1 MSWCISVP
9 AVTSHSVCCCCLLL
23 LVVVVVL
30 LVCQAVEAKVEED
43 EAQKQAKLAEEAAEL
58 QEALG
63 LSAEE
68 VALIQQERAEKEA
81 GANSACFAPVAC
93 PSPLSSPAVLAH
105 TLPVP

>member
-1 MSWCISVP
+1 M
-9 AVTSHSVCCCCLLL
+9 
-23 LVVVVVL
+23 
-30 LVCQAVEAKVEED
+30 EED

-81 GANSACFAPVAC
+81 GAHSASSAPC
-93 PSPLSSPAVLAH
+93 SIPPLALLYSLTS
-105 TLPVP
+105 LPVPWQCS